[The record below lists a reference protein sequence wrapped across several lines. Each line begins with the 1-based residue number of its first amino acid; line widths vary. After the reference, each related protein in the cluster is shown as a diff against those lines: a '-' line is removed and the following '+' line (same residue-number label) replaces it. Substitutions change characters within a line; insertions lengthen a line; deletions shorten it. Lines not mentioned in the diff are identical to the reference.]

1 MTLFPIISCCVS
13 IFRYFEYHRIK
24 KIQWRAGHIRS
35 LTSQDR
41 KEGSLLENGANEGLH
56 MTRQRNKVSDM
67 IDTAKID
74 YYHTAITKA
83 GKDSKILFRTFRE
96 LRNDN

>member
-1 MTLFPIISCCVS
+1 
-13 IFRYFEYHRIK
+13 
-24 KIQWRAGHIRS
+24 
-35 LTSQDR
+35 
-41 KEGSLLENGANEGLH
+41 

-83 GKDSKILFRTFRE
+83 GKDSKILFQIFKK
-96 LRNDN
+96 LRNDNQINPMPPRRTNMQNANDFNQFFI